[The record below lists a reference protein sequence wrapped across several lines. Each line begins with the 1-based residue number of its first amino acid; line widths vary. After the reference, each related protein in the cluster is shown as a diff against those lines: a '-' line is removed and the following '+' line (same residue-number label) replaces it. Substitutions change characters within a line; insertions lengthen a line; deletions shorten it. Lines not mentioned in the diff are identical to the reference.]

1 MDENKTIKLVD
12 LTFVANTEFA
22 DPHDVLHAQ
31 QTSLAYIQY
40 LDKDIFAT
48 VIKHWLKKISFV
60 QKNVLYCF
68 FPSGNHF
75 FNIPFNTYFFLW
87 KHKPDAVI
95 VQGLGNPWQLIWL
108 RLVLGKQIKIIVQHH
123 GDQLWPNPKKI
134 FQQWAGK
141 LTDAWMFTSAGNAM
155 PWIGHEMIR
164 NTKQCYEVLEAS
176 AYMSALSKTESRKKL
191 GIDSVDVFLW
201 VGRFNNNKDPLTVLN
216 GFAGFLTD
224 HPAASLY
231 MIYQTEELLPDVKAL
246 LDKNAALKKAVH
258 LVGQIPHTALTD
270 WYSAADFFI
279 SGSHSEGSGYA
290 LIEAMACGCIPV
302 VTDIPSFRK
311 ITGDGRYGFLFTP
324 GDADSLVKALA
335 ETGTINRAAF
345 SGEVLTHFQKE
356 LSFQKI
362 GQDISSLIKK
372 IIHNR

>member
-40 LDKDIFAT
+40 LDKDIFTT
-48 VIKHWLKKISFV
+48 VIKHWLKRVSFV

-75 FNIPFNTYFFLW
+75 FNIPFNTYLFLW

-95 VQGLGNPWQLIWL
+95 VQGMDNPWQLLWL
-108 RLVLGKQIKIIVQHH
+108 RLVLRKRTKIIVQHH
-123 GDQLWPNPKKI
+123 GDKIWPHPKKLL
-134 FQQWAGK
+134 QQWAGK
-141 LTDAWMFTSAGNAM
+141 LTDAWMFTSAENAT
-155 PWIGHEMIR
+155 PWMVNGMIR

-176 AYMSALSKTESRKKL
+176 AFMPQLPKSESRKKL
-191 GIDSVDVFLW
+191 GIASADMFLW
-201 VGRFNNNKDPLTVLN
+201 VGRLNNNKDPLTVLK
-216 GFAGFLTD
+216 GFAGFLTG
-224 HPAASLY
+224 HPTASLY
-231 MIYQTEELLPDVKAL
+231 MIYQTEELLFAVKEL
-246 LDKNAALKKAVH
+246 LEKAPALKNAVH
-258 LVGQIPHTALTD
+258 LIGQIPHAALAD
-270 WYSAADFFI
+270 WYSASDFFI

-290 LIEAMACGCIPV
+290 LIEAMACGCIPI

-311 ITGDGRYGFLFTP
+311 ITGDGQHGFLFTP
-324 GDADSLVKALA
+324 GDADSLINVLSNTA
-335 ETGTINRAAF
+335 TINREEV
-345 SGEVLTHFQKE
+345 SGNVVTHFQKE

-362 GQDISSLIKK
+362 GRDVSSMVKK
-372 IIHNR
+372 IIHSR